1 MAHIIGHIEF
11 LISQYIKT
19 KYGCDDEALRSLTV
33 VDLDEELRNEDND
46 AHHDLK
52 DEIFR
57 TVINACDTWRVLKNE
72 QDNLPEVDDEA
83 EQASDGSS

>member
-1 MAHIIGHIEF
+1 M
-11 LISQYIKT
+11 ISQYIKT

-57 TVINACDTWRVLKNE
+57 SVINACDTWRVLKNE
-72 QDNLPEVDDEA
+72 QDNLPEVDDED